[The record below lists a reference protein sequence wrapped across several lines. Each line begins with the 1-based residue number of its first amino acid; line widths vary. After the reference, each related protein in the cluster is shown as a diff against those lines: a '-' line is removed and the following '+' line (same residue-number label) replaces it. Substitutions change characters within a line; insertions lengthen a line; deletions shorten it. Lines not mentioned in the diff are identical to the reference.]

1 MIFKLIKMNGNFQ
14 MTNKTIF
21 IPLSIEALRL
31 AAITTAASFLLFK
44 PP

>member
-14 MTNKTIF
+14 MANRTIF
-21 IPLSIEALRL
+21 IPISIQALRL
-31 AAITTAASFLLFK
+31 AAIITAASFLLFK